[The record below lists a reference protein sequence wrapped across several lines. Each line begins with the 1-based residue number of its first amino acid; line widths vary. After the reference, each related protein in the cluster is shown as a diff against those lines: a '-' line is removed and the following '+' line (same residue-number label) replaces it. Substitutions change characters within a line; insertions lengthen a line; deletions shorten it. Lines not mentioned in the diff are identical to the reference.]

1 MGQFQPPNPTFNQT
15 RNQLQQQ
22 SQGPHQSTQEPKRK
36 DEKFSSQPTEGGDK
50 NFREHRQQEQQATA
64 CQTTY
69 VGARTSVLL
78 QTAKVN
84 IYKPGSPENSVNAR
98 LIPDSGSQR
107 SYVTSRVR
115 NRLDLNTEGTE
126 NSTFAP
132 NPPIQT
138 FSSQHLQYQ
147 QSVNP
152 SATKRP

>member
-50 NFREHRQQEQQATA
+50 NFREHRQQEQQATT
-64 CQTTY
+64 CETTY
-69 VGARTSVLL
+69 VEARASVLL

-107 SYVTSRVR
+107 SY
-115 NRLDLNTEGTE
+115 
-126 NSTFAP
+126 
-132 NPPIQT
+132 
-138 FSSQHLQYQ
+138 
-147 QSVNP
+147 
-152 SATKRP
+152 